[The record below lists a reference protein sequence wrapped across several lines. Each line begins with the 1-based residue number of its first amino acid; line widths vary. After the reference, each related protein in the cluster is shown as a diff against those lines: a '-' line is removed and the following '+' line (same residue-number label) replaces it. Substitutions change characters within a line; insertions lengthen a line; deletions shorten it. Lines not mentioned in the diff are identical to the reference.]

1 MYIELATGRYPVSEN
16 DIRAE
21 HPNVSFP
28 TVFQGH
34 QGFAWVFPTPK
45 PEFDPITQ
53 SCTESAPSHQNG
65 MYFQSWSVS
74 NIYGTTEEAEAASI
88 AATAEKISSL
98 RASKLHSASQR
109 CDSAMAELEKD
120 YPQSEIKS
128 WAKQEAEALSITNQ
142 TGSPTPL
149 LAVIAAE
156 RGIALG
162 DLADKVLAKAAV
174 FASAAGQII
183 GQRQAVEAA
192 IMAAT
197 TVTELEAIEC

>member
-21 HPNVSFP
+21 HPNISFP
-28 TVFQGH
+28 RVFQGH

-45 PEFDPITQ
+45 PEFDPITKV
-53 SCTESAPSHQNG
+53 CTEVAPSHQNG

-88 AATAEKISSL
+88 AAATEKISSL
-98 RASKLHSASQR
+98 RASKLHSARQR

-128 WAKQEAEALSITNQ
+128 WAKQEAEALAVSNQ
-142 TGSPTPL
+142 PNSPAPL
-149 LAVIAAE
+149 LAAIAAE
-156 RGIALG
+156 RGIAL
-162 DLADKVLAKAAV
+162 DELAAKVLSKAAV